1 MVSENHNVEVV
12 EWNGQVLFNPKHVGD
27 CLGINKANSE
37 FERVKA
43 RIFLVLGI
51 SKWVTLIKRWRK
63 WSKH

>member
-51 SKWVTLIKRWRK
+51 SK
-63 WSKH
+63 